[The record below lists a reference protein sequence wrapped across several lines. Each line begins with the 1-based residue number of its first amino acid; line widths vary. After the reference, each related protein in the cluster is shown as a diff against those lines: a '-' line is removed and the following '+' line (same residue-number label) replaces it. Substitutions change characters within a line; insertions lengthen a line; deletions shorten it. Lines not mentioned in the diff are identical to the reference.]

1 MVLYIYKILY
11 TQTSLYNFNDSPW
24 LDKGSLKKRIPNQL
38 MVSCFTCVFLFPGSE
53 QAFLEQRSMESDAMF
68 VNKRQRFAVINQRT
82 RVFIH
87 NPWSYGGWSPILTTG
102 GALTMTEEH
111 SSATVNTWTS
121 YSDRTLCTIRIQCHT
136 AHAPTL
142 SFS

>member
-1 MVLYIYKILY
+1 MISILVLYIYKILY

-87 NPWSYGGWSPILTTG
+87 NP
-102 GALTMTEEH
+102 
-111 SSATVNTWTS
+111 
-121 YSDRTLCTIRIQCHT
+121 
-136 AHAPTL
+136 
-142 SFS
+142 